1 MKEIEAHKREIN
13 TLRELH
19 LMTNRQL
26 RSTCC
31 RGLGACCRGF
41 WCRACC
47 CGCDVPDHL
56 ELDEADEAAEQE
68 NPLGAAPGAGEMAR

>member
-1 MKEIEAHKREIN
+1 MHKKEIA

-26 RSTCC
+26 RNTCC

-41 WCRACC
+41 WCRGCC
-47 CGCDVPDHL
+47 CCCDVPDHL
-56 ELDEADEAAEQE
+56 AIDAAEE
-68 NPLGAAPGAGEMAR
+68 EETKAEPVGLLF